1 MTAVASDATEVR
13 SPCIQV
19 CRIDPQSSL
28 CRGCLRTLDEI
39 AAWSAATNDEKREVL
54 ARVRERRTGV
64 PRAR

>member
-1 MTAVASDATEVR
+1 MSDSLLDRPPV

-39 AAWSAATNDEKREVL
+39 AAWSASTNDEKREVL